1 MFFLEDPWTLS
12 PSHRSETHVRSINQA
27 PTKRGSHEEDHRRRQ
42 GPEPEDHHRAEGRE
56 GEEGDPDP
64 CNRAARVPAHRR
76 LCEGREAC
84 ESSQGGEVRHRRR
97 SDRPPPTTL
106 DELKETKGGFVA
118 FHFLTGKDKDSIAKD
133 LAAAF
138 KLTEPQAA
146 KIVRRIT
153 GRVRLYARVFEL
165 VPVKKA

>member
-1 MFFLEDPWTLS
+1 MKKTTEATKDQTSKTTTATATEAKAVKAKKATPAPATEQ
-12 PSHRSETHVRSINQA
+12 PAPQPAVDATNVEKPTKATKAAKSET
-27 PTKRGSHEEDHRRRQ
+27 D
-42 GPEPEDHHRAEGRE
+42 
-56 GEEGDPDP
+56 GETTD
-64 CNRAARVPAHRR
+64 R
-76 LCEGREAC
+76 L
-84 ESSQGGEVRHRRR
+84 
-97 SDRPPPTTL
+97 PTTL

-118 FHFLTGKDKDSIAKD
+118 FHFLTGKDKEAIAKD

-165 VPVKKA
+165 VPAKK